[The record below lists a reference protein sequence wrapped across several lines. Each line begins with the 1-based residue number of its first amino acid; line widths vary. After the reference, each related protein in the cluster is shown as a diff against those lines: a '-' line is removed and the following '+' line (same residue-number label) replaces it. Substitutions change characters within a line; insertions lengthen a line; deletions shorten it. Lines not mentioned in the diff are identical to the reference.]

1 MGSGG
6 FLCSI
11 PIKTMNW
18 QSAIYVRSLVHEC
31 IIFDVIVWRT
41 EATQARA
48 GRVACSRAQ
57 HSIDCVLCVKANL
70 YLLNLDLFFFS
81 NKTNLFPIRDYLQII
96 IR

>member
-1 MGSGG
+1 
-6 FLCSI
+6 
-11 PIKTMNW
+11 MNW

-70 YLLNLDLFFFS
+70 YLLNLDLFFCS